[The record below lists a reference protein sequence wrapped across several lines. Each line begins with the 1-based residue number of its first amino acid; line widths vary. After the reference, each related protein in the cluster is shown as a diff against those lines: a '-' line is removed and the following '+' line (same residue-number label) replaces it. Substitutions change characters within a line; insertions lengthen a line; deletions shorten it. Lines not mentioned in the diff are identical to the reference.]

1 MNKLKMKKSTTM
13 KLLAILLVFGTLLSG
28 CGLSKEKKES
38 AGKGDK
44 QDEKVTTIYA
54 ATGGGPNPY
63 ITVNEDNELSGY
75 DIEVLEHVFE
85 RLPQYKLEFVIA
97 DFGAVLTGLTSGN
110 YQIAVNN
117 FGYREERAET
127 YYYSYPYDKT
137 TYVFIQRKDDEPLTS
152 FQDVA
157 DRGYGIEAG
166 AGNNITNA
174 IEKWNEENPDSQ
186 IAITYTEADLSVV
199 FEHIEDG
206 STDFRIDDLPIY
218 LAYQEEFGFEGL
230 DKHPISEEETARIS
244 TSLNAYFL
252 LPKTDEGAKLREEV
266 NAVLKEL
273 REDGTLLELSMKYFE
288 ADQVPDEADFE
299 STLN

>member
-1 MNKLKMKKSTTM
+1 MKKLKLKIVSILAVT
-13 KLLAILLVFGTLLSG
+13 LAIGILVTG
-28 CGLSKEKKES
+28 CSSSKGSTEIS
-38 AGKGDK
+38 GKGEAEEVK
-44 QDEKVTTIYA
+44 TIYA
-54 ATGGGPNPY
+54 ATGGSPSPY

-75 DIEVLEHVFE
+75 DIEVLQHVFD

-97 DFGAVLTGLTSGN
+97 DFGAVLTGLSSGN

-117 FGYREERAET
+117 FGYRAERAET

-137 TYVFIQRKDDEPLTS
+137 TYVFIQRKGDEPLTS

-157 DRGYGIEAG
+157 DRGYDIEAG
-166 AGNNITNA
+166 AGVNITNA

-186 IAITYTEADLSVV
+186 ISITYTEADLSVV

-230 DKHPISEEETARIS
+230 DKHPISDEETARIS

-252 LPKTDEGAKLREEV
+252 LPKDDEGAKLRKEV
-266 NAVLKEL
+266 NEVLKEL
-273 REDGTLLELSMKYFE
+273 REDGTLLELSQKYFG
-288 ADQVPDEADFE
+288 ADQVPDESDFE